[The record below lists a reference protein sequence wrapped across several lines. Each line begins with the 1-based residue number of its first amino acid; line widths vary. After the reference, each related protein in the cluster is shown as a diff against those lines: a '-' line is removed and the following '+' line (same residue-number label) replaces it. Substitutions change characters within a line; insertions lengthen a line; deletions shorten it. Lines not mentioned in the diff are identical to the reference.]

1 MLPWYLNEAA
11 HAQIAESSL
20 DIYSRYLTLTSIF
33 YSYPFTSTT
42 FTSTSQQVSKS
53 PEHCLDY
60 GT

>member
-1 MLPWYLNEAA
+1 MPPWYLNEVA
-11 HAQIAESSL
+11 HAQIAEYSL
-20 DIYSRYLTLTSIF
+20 DIYSGYLTLISTF
-33 YSYPFTSTT
+33 YSYPFTSAT